1 MGTNRSAITR
11 PSTSSGRTG
20 SARGIS
26 PAAIAA
32 RIRRDPAVASAVL
45 SLWLLLA
52 LFVIYPLAM
61 LLARVLVDQGTFT
74 TAGLAAVV
82 TDRHQMRAFWN
93 SLLLGSLVGI
103 VGTFLGFLFA
113 FTAARGRL
121 PRWLLTAIDTAVL
134 LPLVSPPFTTA
145 IAMIFS
151 FGPRGLITYELLGIK
166 GYTVYGLD
174 STLFSEAVTYFP
186 IAYLTLRPILAAIDS
201 NIEGMALSL
210 GASRWRVFRTVTLPL
225 TIPGLANAFLLLF
238 AASLADF
245 ATPLILAGNSFPV
258 LPTQAFLQI
267 TGLFD
272 LRGGA
277 ALSFV
282 LLVPALIVFLL
293 QRYWVSRRYY
303 VTVTGKGAGQTPFVS
318 VSPGA
323 RNALL
328 LACALITLVI
338 VYFYA
343 LLLYASVVVALGANH
358 AFTLQHYRVI
368 FTDGLKAIRDTLI
381 IAGIAMPL
389 GGLYGILLGYLVA
402 KKSFV
407 GRRSMELVSMI
418 NYALPGTI
426 VGIAYLIAFNDRP
439 FVLTGTALIIV
450 ACYIFRYGP
459 TGIRATVAL
468 LQQIDRSLEEAS
480 QGLGAGSG
488 TTFRRITLPLVLPA
502 FFAGLGVVFIR
513 SMTAISATIF
523 LVSISWTLIT
533 VKILENITE
542 LSLGPAAAFS
552 VLVVAIVF
560 VVIAIIGRLL
570 KLFRAPGAVAMT
582 SVFGG

>member
-1 MGTNRSAITR
+1 VVA
-11 PSTSSGRTG
+11 
-20 SARGIS
+20 SARLRS
-26 PAAIAA
+26 
-32 RIRRDPAVASAVL
+32 DPAVAAAVV

-52 LFVIYPLAM
+52 LFVVYPLAM
-61 LLARVLVDQGTFT
+61 LLARVLVDHGVFT
-74 TAGLAAVV
+74 IAGLAAVL
-82 TDRHQMRAFWN
+82 TDKHQIRAFWN
-93 SLLLGSLVGI
+93 SLLLGLLVGL
-103 VGTFLGFLFA
+103 VGTVLGFLFA
-113 FTAARGRL
+113 FTATRCRL
-121 PRWLLTAIDTAVL
+121 PRALLTVIDASVL

-151 FGPRGLITYELLGIK
+151 FGPRGLITYDLLGIK
-166 GYTVYGLD
+166 GYTVYGLS
-174 STLFSEAVTYFP
+174 STLASEALTYFP

-210 GASRWRVFRTVTLPL
+210 GASRARVFRTVTLPL
-225 TIPGLANAFLLLF
+225 CIPGLANAFLLLF

-282 LLVPALIVFLL
+282 LLVPALIVFVL
-293 QRYWVSRRYY
+293 QRYWVSRRFY
-303 VTVTGKGAGQTPFVS
+303 VTVTGKGAGQTPFDS

-323 RNALL
+323 RRVLL
-328 LACALITLVI
+328 VACALVALAVA
-338 VYFYA
+338 YFYA
-343 LLLYASVVVALGANH
+343 LLLYASLVVALGANH
-358 AFTLQHYRVI
+358 SFTLQHYRVI

-381 IAGIAMPL
+381 IAALAMPL
-389 GGLYGILLGYLVA
+389 GGLYGILLGYLVTRQRFA
-402 KKSFV
+402 
-407 GRRSMELVSMI
+407 GRRTMEVVSMI

-426 VGIAYLIAFNDRP
+426 VGIAYLIAFNEAP
-439 FVLTGTALIIV
+439 LVLTGTALIIV
-450 ACYIFRYGP
+450 ACYVFRYGP

-468 LQQIDRSLEEAS
+468 LQQIDKSLEEAS
-480 QGLGAGSG
+480 LGLGAGSG
-488 TTFRRITLPLVLPA
+488 TTFRRVTLPLILPA

-552 VLVVAIVF
+552 VLVVVIVF
-560 VVIAIIGRLL
+560 VVIALIGRALR
-570 KLFRAPGAVAMT
+570 LFRTPGAVPVT
-582 SVFGG
+582 SLLGG

>member
-1 MGTNRSAITR
+1 M
-11 PSTSSGRTG
+11 
-20 SARGIS
+20 
-26 PAAIAA
+26 
-32 RIRRDPAVASAVL
+32 
-45 SLWLLLA
+45 
-52 LFVIYPLAM
+52 
-61 LLARVLVDQGTFT
+61 
-74 TAGLAAVV
+74 
-82 TDRHQMRAFWN
+82 
-93 SLLLGSLVGI
+93 
-103 VGTFLGFLFA
+103 
-113 FTAARGRL
+113 
-121 PRWLLTAIDTAVL
+121 L

-303 VTVTGKGAGQTPFVS
+303 VTVTGKGAGQTPFAS

-343 LLLYASVVVALGANH
+343 LLLYASIVVALGANH

-450 ACYIFRYGP
+450 ACYVFRYGP

-468 LQQIDRSLEEAS
+468 LQQIDKSLEEAS

>member
-1 MGTNRSAITR
+1 MASVAGR
-11 PSTSSGRTG
+11 PQ
-20 SARGIS
+20 
-26 PAAIAA
+26 AAATA
-32 RIRRDPAVASAVL
+32 RIRRDPAVAATVA

-61 LLARVLVDQGTFT
+61 LLARVLVDHGTFT
-74 TAGLAAVV
+74 TSGLASVL
-82 TDRHQMRAFWN
+82 TERHQIQAFWN
-93 SLLLGSLVGI
+93 SLLLALLVGI
-103 VGTFLGFLFA
+103 VGTLLGYLFA

-121 PRWLLTAIDTAVL
+121 PSALLTVIDASVL

-151 FGPRGLITYELLGIK
+151 FGPRGLITYHLLGFK
-166 GYTVYGLD
+166 GFTVYGLE

-277 ALSFV
+277 VLSFV
-282 LLVPALIVFLL
+282 LLVPALVVFLL

-303 VTVTGKGAGQTPFVS
+303 VTVTGKGAGQAPFAS

-323 RNALL
+323 RNVLL

-343 LLLYASVVVALGANH
+343 LLLYASIVVALGANH
-358 AFTLQHYRVI
+358 SLTLQHYRVI
-368 FTDGLKAIRDTLI
+368 FTEGLKAIRDTLI
-381 IAGIAMPL
+381 IAGFAMPL

-402 KKSFV
+402 KKSFA

-426 VGIAYLIAFNDRP
+426 VGIAYLIAFNDP
-439 FVLTGTALIIV
+439 PLVLTGTALIIV
-450 ACYIFRYGP
+450 ACYVFRYGA

-468 LQQIDRSLEEAS
+468 LQQIDKSLEEAS
-480 QGLGAGSG
+480 LGLGAGSG
-488 TTFRRITLPLVLPA
+488 TTFRRITLPLILPA

-560 VVIAIIGRLL
+560 VVIALIGRLL
-570 KLFRAPGAVAMT
+570 KLLRAPGAVAMT
-582 SVFGG
+582 SLLGG